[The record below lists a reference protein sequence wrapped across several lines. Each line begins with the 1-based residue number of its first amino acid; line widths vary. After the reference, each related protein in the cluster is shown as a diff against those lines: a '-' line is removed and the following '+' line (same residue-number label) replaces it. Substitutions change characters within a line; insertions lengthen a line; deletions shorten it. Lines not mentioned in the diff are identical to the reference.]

1 MPAPRLLRLAL
12 LVLSGVVTISA
23 CRGSTTD
30 ATADDAVRP
39 VHVAGNATRYRF
51 DPATIDS
58 ASIGGDVLLL
68 YMSHGGCT
76 PHTFELLTA
85 GVFLESYPVQVPAR
99 LAHDGK
105 GEHCRALFRPI
116 ARFDLT
122 ALKRTYQKAY
132 GPTGILVLQVKAPGA
147 NGSTTSLRYDIR

>member
-1 MPAPRLLRLAL
+1 MPAPRLVRLAV
-12 LVLSGVVTISA
+12 LVLSGVVTVSA

-30 ATADDAVRP
+30 ATVDDAVRP
-39 VHVAGNATRYRF
+39 VHVAGNAARYRF

-76 PHTFELLTA
+76 PHTFELLTS
-85 GVFLESYPVQVPAR
+85 GVFLESYPVQVPAL

-105 GEHCRALFRPI
+105 GEPCRALFRPI

-122 ALKRTYQKAY
+122 ALKRTYQQAY
-132 GPTGILVLQVKAPGA
+132 GPTGALVLQVKAPGA
-147 NGSTTSLRYDIR
+147 SGATTSVRYDIR